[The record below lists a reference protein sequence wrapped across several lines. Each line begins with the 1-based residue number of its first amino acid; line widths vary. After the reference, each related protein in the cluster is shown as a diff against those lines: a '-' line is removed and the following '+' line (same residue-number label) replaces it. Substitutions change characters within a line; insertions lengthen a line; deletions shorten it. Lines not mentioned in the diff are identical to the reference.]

1 MNRYIKNIKYFLLFL
16 SLTSIIVYFYP
27 QQLYGYFWLYSWIL
41 LIVVM
46 VVRPLNDIFPKC
58 KIFSILL
65 KFRRELG
72 ILVWVFWIAHVIG
85 FVKMM
90 EYDSIFWLITSEN
103 TWDVKGGLF
112 WGMLALLVTI
122 PLLITSNWVFTK
134 ILWRNWKLLQRWA
147 YLMFILVAIHIYLI
161 KWEIWPIIVIT
172 VWFILYSVAFIKNKK
187 KKGIIS
193 TSVKRL
199 CVPCWYIYDENI
211 WDVDSWINP
220 WTRFEDIP
228 DDWLCPVCWVG
239 KSDFILLEWE
249 AEVNE
254 WKIISKEFL
263 TEDVIELRLMYEKEL
278 FYISGQYQNFIFTDD
293 GGEFSRS
300 YSIASKK
307 GKKFTFLIKLKPN
320 WRASNLLKDLRFWD
334 KVKVWNIFWNFK
346 LRNNTNKKIF
356 IATWTWLAP
365 IYSMMINTF
374 PEVEKELYF
383 GVAMKRDI
391 FYEDKLKEIE
401 NLKVNIYLSKEEA
414 RWYNYGR
421 VDLDNIVVDDKTE
434 VYICWNPIMVNEKAD
449 YFENKIWK
457 ENVFYE
463 KF

>member
-72 ILVWVFWIAHVIG
+72 ILVWVFWVAHVIG

-134 ILWRNWKLLQRWA
+134 VLWRNWKLLQRWA

-161 KWEIWPIIVIT
+161 KWETWPIIVIT

-187 KKGIIS
+187 KEMNNFNIS
-193 TSVKRL
+193 
-199 CVPCWYIYDENI
+199 
-211 WDVDSWINP
+211 
-220 WTRFEDIP
+220 
-228 DDWLCPVCWVG
+228 
-239 KSDFILLEWE
+239 
-249 AEVNE
+249 
-254 WKIISKEFL
+254 
-263 TEDVIELRLMYEKEL
+263 
-278 FYISGQYQNFIFTDD
+278 
-293 GGEFSRS
+293 
-300 YSIASKK
+300 
-307 GKKFTFLIKLKPN
+307 
-320 WRASNLLKDLRFWD
+320 
-334 KVKVWNIFWNFK
+334 
-346 LRNNTNKKIF
+346 
-356 IATWTWLAP
+356 
-365 IYSMMINTF
+365 
-374 PEVEKELYF
+374 
-383 GVAMKRDI
+383 
-391 FYEDKLKEIE
+391 
-401 NLKVNIYLSKEEA
+401 
-414 RWYNYGR
+414 
-421 VDLDNIVVDDKTE
+421 
-434 VYICWNPIMVNEKAD
+434 
-449 YFENKIWK
+449 
-457 ENVFYE
+457 
-463 KF
+463 

>member
-1 MNRYIKNIKYFLLFL
+1 MNKYIKNIKYFLLFL

-27 QQLYGYFWLYSWIL
+27 QQLYGNFWLYSWIL

-72 ILVWVFWIAHVIG
+72 ILVWVFWVAHVIW
-85 FVKMM
+85 FIIMM
-90 EYDSIFWLITSEN
+90 EYDSVFWLFTSEN
-103 TWDVKGGLF
+103 TWDVKWWLF
-112 WGMLALLVTI
+112 WWMLALLVTI

-147 YLMFILVAIHIYLI
+147 YLMFVLVAIHIYLI
-161 KWEIWPIIVIT
+161 KWETLPIIVIT
-172 VWFILYSVAFIKNKK
+172 VWFILFGVAFIKNKR
-187 KKGIIS
+187 KKGVIS

-199 CVPCWYIYDENI
+199 CVPCWYIYDENT

-228 DDWLCPVCWVG
+228 SDWLCPVCWVG

-249 AEVNE
+249 PEVNE

-263 TEDVIELRLMYEKEL
+263 TEDVIELRLMFEKEL
-278 FYISGQYQNFIFTDD
+278 NYISGQYQNLIFKDD
-293 GGEFSRS
+293 DWEFARS

-307 GKKFTFLIKLKPN
+307 WKKFTFLIKLKSN
-320 WRASNLLKDLRFWD
+320 WRASKVLKDLRFWD
-334 KVKVWNIFWNFK
+334 VIKVWSIFWNFK
-346 LRNNTNKKIF
+346 LKNTSNKKIF

-365 IYSMMINTF
+365 IYSMLINTF
-374 PEVEKELYF
+374 PEVQKELYF
-383 GVAMKRDI
+383 WVAMKRDI
-391 FYEDKLKEIE
+391 FYEENLRKIP

-414 RWYNYGR
+414 RGYNYGR
-421 VDLDNIVVDDKTE
+421 VNLDNIEVDNKTE

-449 YFENKIWK
+449 YFEQKIWK